1 MTSSKSKLNFPD
13 APTFASALGQA
24 VWLMTISK
32 EHRKLQIEEIEALV
46 TPAVLLQQFKI
57 YMKGKQP
64 IAFLSWASVSDD
76 VKARLDTGNKRL
88 ELHEW
93 RSGSNIAI
101 VECVSP
107 FASAE
112 DIKRQFLDNMSRS
125 KKNRGA
131 R

>member
-1 MTSSKSKLNFPD
+1 MACFPD
-13 APTFASALGQA
+13 APTFASAFGQA

-32 EHRKLQIEEIEALV
+32 DHRKLHIEEIEELV

-64 IAFLSWASVSDD
+64 IAFLSWATVSDD
-76 VKARLDTGNKRL
+76 VKARMDAGNRKL

-93 RSGSNIAI
+93 RSGPNIEI

-107 FASAE
+107 FASTE
-112 DIKRQFLDNMSRS
+112 EIKRQFLENIHKS
-125 KKNRGA
+125 KNKS
-131 R
+131 